1 MDNCSLN
8 SFAADGK
15 MNKCSAENWRSQDEY
30 DYEDYCGRKNGKHQS
45 KDNCE
50 KFTVMIS
57 RTKSEGE
64 KRLLFVVK
72 IVRMKPKRVRLKP
85 KRHRRLKKKPQLFL
99 KVGKIKKVKPNRD
112 VSHGI
117 SQFLSTLK
125 QAENN
130 KMARKNKIRMTQI
143 QQLVTQMSTD
153 INDNCPLAS
162 IQKVKE
168 DNLKVSCKV
177 NQQEQQHPQH
187 LDHRQNK
194 MWGEEEV
201 RNQELFLKSEIL
213 EMEQCSE
220 ISGRRRRKRKIR
232 KKNKRNKNK
241 NKRRPKSSSSKES
254 GE

>member
-1 MDNCSLN
+1 
-8 SFAADGK
+8 

-50 KFTVMIS
+50 KFTVMTS

-72 IVRMKPKRVRLKP
+72 IVRIKPKRVQLKP
-85 KRHRRLKKKPQLFL
+85 KRRRRLKKKPQLFL

-112 VSHGI
+112 ASHGI

-125 QAENN
+125 QEENN
-130 KMARKNKIRMTQI
+130 MARKNKISMTQI

-153 INDNCPLAS
+153 INDKCPLAS

-177 NQQEQQHPQH
+177 NQQEQQPQH
-187 LDHRQNK
+187 LDHRRNK
-194 MWGEEEV
+194 LWDEEED

-213 EMEQCSE
+213 EMELCSE
-220 ISGRRRRKRKIR
+220 ISGRRRRKRNIR

-241 NKRRPKSSSSKES
+241 NKRRPKSSSSKKKTES

>member
-1 MDNCSLN
+1 MT
-8 SFAADGK
+8 
-15 MNKCSAENWRSQDEY
+15 KCSAENWRSQDEY
-30 DYEDYCGRKNGKHQS
+30 HYEDYCGRKNGKHQS

-50 KFTVMIS
+50 KFTVMTS

-72 IVRMKPKRVRLKP
+72 IVRIKPKRVQLKP
-85 KRHRRLKKKPQLFL
+85 KRRRRRCHLKKKPQLFL

-112 VSHGI
+112 ASHGI

-125 QAENN
+125 QEENN
-130 KMARKNKIRMTQI
+130 KMARKNKICMTQI

-153 INDNCPLAS
+153 INDKCPLAS

-177 NQQEQQHPQH
+177 NQQEQQPQH
-187 LDHRQNK
+187 LDHRRNK
-194 MWGEEEV
+194 LWDEEEA

-241 NKRRPKSSSSKES
+241 NKRPKSSSSKKKRES